1 MVTAHRERPRA
12 TDDEATGTMG
22 FLEHLDELRTRV
34 IHSCAA
40 IVAGMVAA
48 YFFVDRMALFVL
60 APTLAV
66 LPAGTENLQTTI
78 PGEGFAFHMDITLIA
93 GALLASPYVLF
104 QVWRFIAPGLYAREK
119 RLALPFV
126 AMGVAGTLA
135 GAAFSHYLLFPQMMA
150 FFATFDSPLMD
161 FKPTVKD
168 TFAQYKNMLVAMI
181 AVFQL
186 PTLVLFLARL
196 RLITARFLW
205 TRFRYA
211 VLLIFIAAAL
221 LTPSP
226 DPWTQTVL
234 AVPMLAMY
242 VISIAVAWLA
252 APRTAA
258 GPAVPPLRLVA
269 AAAVLDQAWRRQ
281 SASAGS

>member
-12 TDDEATGTMG
+12 TDEETTGTMG

-34 IHSCAA
+34 IHACAA
-40 IVAGMVAA
+40 IVIGMVAA
-48 YFFVDRMALFVL
+48 YFFVDRVASFVL
-60 APTLAV
+60 APTIAV
-66 LPAGTENLQTTI
+66 LPAGTEGLQTTI
-78 PGEGFAFHMDITLIA
+78 PGEGFAFHLDITLIV

-119 RLALPFV
+119 RLAVPFV
-126 AMGVAGTLA
+126 AMGLVGTLA
-135 GAAFSHYLLFPQMMA
+135 GAAFSHYLLFPQIMA

-161 FKPTVKD
+161 FKPTLRD
-168 TFAQYKNMLVAMI
+168 TFAQYKNMLIAMI
-181 AVFQL
+181 GVFQL

-211 VLLIFIAAAL
+211 VLLIVSAAAL

-252 APRTAA
+252 APRKAA
-258 GPAVPPLRLVA
+258 GPALPHLRLVV
-269 AAAVLDQAWRRQ
+269 AAAVLDQAWRRRAS
-281 SASAGS
+281 SANF